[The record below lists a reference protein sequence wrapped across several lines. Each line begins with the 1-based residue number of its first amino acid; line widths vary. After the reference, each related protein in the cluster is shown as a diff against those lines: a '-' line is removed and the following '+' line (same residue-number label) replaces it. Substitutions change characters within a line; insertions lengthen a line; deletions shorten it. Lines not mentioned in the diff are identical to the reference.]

1 MNINIFLIN
10 KNERGGFMKKYSKG
24 NFFGYNTLKGRLL
37 FALIFGALIAIDI
50 TIIDTKAL
58 HSLHLNYRTA
68 EVEKYIDLMSIFVF
82 VNGVLF
88 MFYSSMG
95 VYDAIT
101 FMTSEKVYAPKIF
114 FLAMI
119 VLGICQAFMGIDTVM
134 RLFEMNA
141 LIVNRDANTYKGVY
155 LFGAAIKCLLYSLL
169 MYAIRMI
176 SEFRMR
182 KSNEKMFRENH
193 ELRHRKKQLEDFLN
207 ESGE

>member
-1 MNINIFLIN
+1 
-10 KNERGGFMKKYSKG
+10 MKKYSKG
-24 NFFGYNTLKGRLL
+24 NFFEYNTLKGRLI
-37 FALIFGALIAIDI
+37 FALVFGALIAIDI
-50 TIIDTKAL
+50 AIIDTKAL

-68 EVEKYIDLMSIFVF
+68 QVDKYIDLMSIFVF

-101 FMTSEKVYAPKIF
+101 FMTSEKVYAPRIF
-114 FLAMI
+114 FFI
-119 VLGICQAFMGIDTVM
+119 IVVLGIFQAFMGIDTVM

-141 LIVNRDANTYKGVY
+141 LIVNRDANTYRGVY
-155 LFGAAIKCLLYSLL
+155 LFGAAIKCLICSLF